1 MKAGARDR
9 DGASFSGKERW
20 MVGRFDPARS
30 GGLRC
35 GQSQKSSMPCGVA
48 VSSSGK
54 TLKMRIAQKKGA
66 PGRPE
71 RPDKPDLSDV
81 AFQGLRDL
89 VLRHS
94 ADDLLDYLTILE
106 HQQRRNTA
114 NIESA
119 R

>member
-9 DGASFSGKERW
+9 DGASFTGKERW

-66 PGRPE
+66 QADQSAPISQTYPMWRS
-71 RPDKPDLSDV
+71 R
-81 AFQGLRDL
+81 AFVIWSFGT
-89 VLRHS
+89 
-94 ADDLLDYLTILE
+94 APTICS
-106 HQQRRNTA
+106 TT
-114 NIESA
+114 
-119 R
+119 

>member
-1 MKAGARDR
+1 MGPR
-9 DGASFSGKERW
+9 S
-20 MVGRFDPARS
+20 PARR
-30 GGLRC
+30 GGWPAGLILREVAGC
-35 GQSQKSSMPCGVA
+35 VVAKSEILNALRRRSLELGENA
-48 VSSSGK
+48 EDAN
-54 TLKMRIAQKKGA
+54 RAKKRRSRQTRA
-66 PGRPE
+66 
-71 RPDKPDLSDV
+71 PDKPDLSDV

-106 HQQRRNTA
+106 HEQRRNTA

>member
-1 MKAGARDR
+1 MKARTRNGYGAAFTCKQRR
-9 DGASFSGKERW
+9 MA
-20 MVGRFDPARS
+20 GRFDPAGR
-30 GGLRC
+30 GGLRS

-54 TLKMRIAQKKGA
+54 TLKRRIAQKKGA